1 MEMSDGTV
9 LDIYGHVGG
18 AGKSVMYY
26 SPDLDLSVAILANS
40 SLDYAKGACGTGSV
54 PMCVFRLIYE
64 AYR

>member
-1 MEMSDGTV
+1 MELIDGTA

-40 SLDYAKGACGTGSV
+40 SLDYARGACGTGSV
-54 PMCVFRLIYE
+54 PMCVMRLIHE